1 MDELVTSL
9 VERNIVKL
17 TNIVEN
23 TTCPNSLKPEYLSL
37 LATFLIQKAGCSPSP
52 KTIEW
57 LYFLTFKYP
66 NILRDLTE
74 NFAESIHSMR
84 DRFGSAEKKFL
95 YEIKGKMSL
104 FQQVR
109 GDAPEVSTAT
119 PEQQYQDSE
128 EDSEELNYQEFSVI
142 QN

>member
-66 NILRDLTE
+66 NILRDLAE

-84 DRFGSAEKKFL
+84 DRFGSAEKSFCMKL
-95 YEIKGKMSL
+95 KGKWVC
-104 FQQVR
+104 FNK
-109 GDAPEVSTAT
+109 
-119 PEQQYQDSE
+119 SE
-128 EDSEELNYQEFSVI
+128 GMLQKSQLPLLNNNTKTLKKTQKSSIIKNFL
-142 QN
+142 